1 MKTKF
6 FTAFVA
12 VFTMM
17 VLTSCEDSSFVGFNS
32 VEMQSVPT
40 SYKTEEVEKTLPEF
54 WGKVI
59 GIGIS
64 AVPADDVRGSYA
76 KKCMVIRCEHGAVVV
91 TFDME
96 QILPDEEAISTGYF
110 IEGNF
115 GLEYN
120 GGVYISDHWEPA
132 ISKDLS
138 DRIAY
143 YQDDTCKRNL
153 RNSTLKCWNWR
164 NGNWSTV
171 IEGYS
176 FVVDGNGAI
185 SISYEGE
192 LYMVL
197 R

>member
-1 MKTKF
+1 MTTKKI
-6 FTAFVA
+6 TAFVA
-12 VFTMM
+12 VVMM
-17 VLTSCEDSSFVGFNS
+17 VFFTSCEDSSFVGLNS

-40 SYKTEEVEKTLPEF
+40 VYTTDEVEKTLPEF
-54 WGKVI
+54 WGKVV

-64 AVPADDVRGSYA
+64 AVPADDVDGAYA
-76 KKCMVIRCEHGAVVV
+76 KKCMVIRCEYGAAIV

-96 QILPDEEAISTGYF
+96 QILPDKKAISTGYF
-110 IEGNF
+110 VEGNF
-115 GLEYN
+115 GAEYN
-120 GGVYISDHWEPA
+120 GGIYLSDHWEPA
-132 ISKDLS
+132 ISHDLS

-143 YQDDTCKRNL
+143 YQGDTCKRNL
-153 RNSTLKCWNWR
+153 RHSTLKCWNWR

-176 FVVDGNGAI
+176 FVVDGNSSI